1 MDNELTLAEIRE
13 RRRARE
19 AERFPAEFEEREL
32 PDSKTRG
39 DYLLQLILMQALLC
53 ALLTGT
59 VFLLQKAAPAQF
71 AQLRGAYHALMETDM
86 AVKDIFAALKQS
98 AAFVFAPMEDWFRAK
113 PVNGEEGAAD
123 AADSASSGETKPAA
137 DTSESEP
144 SGETETALP
153 GGGDDIR
160 SLAAQRQ
167 VSEETALPGG
177 GDDIRS
183 LAAQRQVS
191 FVPIYLTA
199 APVLPAA
206 GRISSRFGYRVHP
219 VTGEEGIHTGLDIAA
234 PTGTPIAAAFSGTV
248 LRAERGE
255 TFGNYVRLQH
265 SGGLETV
272 YAHCSALYVAPGI
285 HVRAGEIIALVGET
299 GLTTGPHLHFE
310 LYADGLRRNPEWVLP
325 PVQGESA

>member
-167 VSEETALPGG
+167 VS
-177 GDDIRS
+177 
-183 LAAQRQVS
+183 